1 MHGSFEFIKKTVLV
15 VFQDKISLFVG
26 EKGRKDN
33 SAGDLVLRVDSLSEF
48 RDDVPVFFNLQLLVL
63 FELAIGVK
71 PGFFGGSETPLLS
84 VFDHVRG
91 NFVLELIAF
100 LMYFDQLVVRKLPLV
115 EIKGLAFVV
124 LDHLDAIDLDAG
136 REILLFL
143 GLEIGI
149 ELFLQRRTLKTSRH
163 VLDYDAE
170 IRDPQSLLES
180 VLDSADLPFDPDE
193 EEEPDDQHGYS

>member
-1 MHGSFEFIKKTVLV
+1 LDGSFEFIEKTVLV

-26 EKGRKDN
+26 EKGHKDN
-33 SAGDLVLRVDSLSEF
+33 SAGDLMLRVDSLSEF
-48 RDDVPVFFNLQLLVL
+48 RDDVPVFFNLLLLVL
-63 FELAIGVK
+63 FELVVGVI

-84 VFDHVRG
+84 VLDHVRG
-91 NFVLELIAF
+91 NFVLELIAL

-124 LDHLDAIDLDAG
+124 LDHLNVIDLDAG

-149 ELFLQRRTLKTSRH
+149 ELFLQRRTLETSRH

>member
-1 MHGSFEFIKKTVLV
+1 LHGSFEFIEKTVLV

-26 EKGRKDN
+26 EKGHKDN

-48 RDDVPVFFNLQLLVL
+48 RDDVPVFFNLRLLVL
-63 FELAIGVK
+63 FELVVGVI
-71 PGFFGGSETPLLS
+71 PGFFGGSVMSLLS
-84 VFDHVRG
+84 VLDHVRG
-91 NFVLELIAF
+91 NFVLELIAL

-124 LDHLDAIDLDAG
+124 LDHLNVIDLDAG

-149 ELFLQRRTLKTSRH
+149 ELFLQRRTLETSRH